1 MIVTIDGP
9 AGSGKSSTAK
19 AIAKKL
25 QIGFIDSGAL
35 YRIATLIYLN
45 SDGQQEFFE
54 KLKEAD
60 IEIEFSSSGFQ
71 AWLNNSDVTK
81 EIRTQRVSENVSN
94 VAVMEQVRNRVN
106 KELREIAENG
116 KYIADG
122 RDLGTVVYP
131 DADLKI
137 FMVADA
143 EVRAQRRFDEQ
154 QAAGED
160 VAFEHVLSNIK
171 ERDQIDSNRAIAPLK
186 KADDAVE
193 LNTSNMD
200 FDDQVEAII
209 NLIREKT
216 EILN

>member
-1 MIVTIDGP
+1 MIITIDGP

-19 AIAKKL
+19 AIAKNL

-35 YRIATLIYLN
+35 YRIATLIYLHT
-45 SDGQQEFFE
+45 DGEKEFFE
-54 KLKEAD
+54 KLNKAD
-60 IEIEFSSSGFQ
+60 IQIEFSSSGFQ
-71 AWLNNSDVTK
+71 AWLDGSDVTK
-81 EIRTQRVSENVSN
+81 QIRTQRVSENVSN
-94 VAVMEQVRNRVN
+94 VAAMEQVRNRVN
-106 KELREIAENG
+106 KQLRKIAENG

-131 DADLKI
+131 NADLKI
-137 FMVADA
+137 FMIADA
-143 EVRAQRRFDEQ
+143 EVRAHRRFDEQ

-160 VAFEHVLSNIK
+160 VAFEEILHNIK
-171 ERDQIDSNRAIAPLK
+171 ERDQIDSSRAIAPLK

-193 LNTSNMD
+193 LDTSNMD
-200 FDDQVEAII
+200 FNDQVKAII